1 LTKIKHKVTFGK
13 KPDLKTN
20 RILETDKTL
29 NENCLKEFSMRT
41 LKVLVVMNKAKSF
54 KDFYFWKDFCA
65 RTKPKK
71 TLNLRKI
78 N

>member
-1 LTKIKHKVTFGK
+1 
-13 KPDLKTN
+13 
-20 RILETDKTL
+20 
-29 NENCLKEFSMRT
+29 MRT